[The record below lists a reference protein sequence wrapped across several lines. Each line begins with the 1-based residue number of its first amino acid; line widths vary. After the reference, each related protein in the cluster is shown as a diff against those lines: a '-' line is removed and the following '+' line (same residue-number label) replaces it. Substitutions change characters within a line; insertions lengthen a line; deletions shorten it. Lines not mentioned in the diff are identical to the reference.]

1 MNPDNDPT
9 NCGTCGTTCAGKTPY
24 CGGTCQATPCELG
37 GDSCKNGETCCG
49 QSCCGAG
56 DICCKNEGPVS
67 GASQC
72 FTPTPSQKTCP
83 QGCAPLC
90 VSDRNAKRDVTP
102 VDERAVL
109 EAVGRMPMS
118 TWSYKTDERSVRH
131 LGPMSQDF
139 HDAFGLGATDL
150 AYDPIDAH
158 GVAFASI
165 KGLYAVVH
173 EQNARID
180 RLEQENRALRERT
193 SNSCK

>member
-1 MNPDNDPT
+1 
-9 NCGTCGTTCAGKTPY
+9 
-24 CGGTCQATPCELG
+24 
-37 GDSCKNGETCCG
+37 
-49 QSCCGAG
+49 
-56 DICCKNEGPVS
+56 
-67 GASQC
+67 
-72 FTPTPSQKTCP
+72 
-83 QGCAPLC
+83 
-90 VSDRNAKRDVTP
+90 
-102 VDERAVL
+102 
-109 EAVGRMPMS
+109 
-118 TWSYKTDERSVRH
+118 
-131 LGPMSQDF
+131 MSQDF